1 MKIHLLLPTLLLPLF
16 LTGCGTEHISE
27 RIYTQALGLTGDAE
41 LTLYAQTF
49 NDGTSFY
56 AKGSDAADA
65 IRKSEAAQGGRVF
78 IGHTELLCLDGSRTL
93 TEVEDL
99 LKAQGIP
106 PACKLLYTPVE
117 ACFEDADP
125 SMLRKSIRMAERRG
139 LIAEAD
145 ISTALDEW
153 LGNSET
159 ALLPAM
165 LDDALCMVFLRTDGT
180 CTALSAEASQGMY
193 WLRRN
198 SGKEFTMTLDTANGT
213 EDVTIL
219 RSVLQK
225 GAAVQNGEPAL
236 HYAVTVY
243 TDGCSAEAERA
254 LQEQILLQCRTAI
267 SEMHA
272 AEADVI
278 GIQALSEFEELDMN
292 TVDCE
297 VSVVIKAGV

>member
-1 MKIHLLLPTLLLPLF
+1 MKIHRLLPTLLLPLI

-27 RIYTQALGLTGDAE
+27 RIYTQAIGLTGDAE

-49 NDGTSFY
+49 NDGTSFS
-56 AKGSDAADA
+56 AKGLDAAEA
-65 IRKSEAAQGGRVF
+65 IRRSEAVQGGRVF

-106 PACKLLYTPVE
+106 PACKLLYTQVE

-125 SMLRKSIRMAERRG
+125 SMLRKSIHMAERCG
-139 LIAEAD
+139 LMAEAD

-153 LGNSET
+153 LGNSQT

-198 SGKEFTMTLDTANGT
+198 SGKAFSMTVDTANGT

-219 RSVLQK
+219 RSSLQK
-225 GAAVQNGEPAL
+225 GAAVQNGISVL
-236 HYAVTVY
+236 HYTVNVY
-243 TDGCSAEAERA
+243 TDECTAEAGRA
-254 LQEQILLQCRTAI
+254 LQERILLQCRTAI

-278 GIQALSEFEELDMN
+278 GMQALSEFEELDMN
-292 TVDCE
+292 TVNCE